1 MAGSAT
7 ATTSATA
14 AATNPAVTPASA
26 GTCAWEAVIGLETHV
41 QLLTASK
48 IFTGASTAFGDDPN
62 SHIDPVVCGL
72 PGTLP
77 VLNEKVLEYAVKA
90 AMALNLHIA
99 EHSKFDRKQYF
110 YPDLPKNYQISQYD
124 EPIAEDG
131 WIEVEVAEKGKDTY
145 IKRVGIERLHMEE
158 DAGKLVHAGS
168 DRLAG
173 STHSL
178 VDYNRAGVALAEIV
192 SKPDLRTGREAAEY
206 ASEIRRIMRYLGV
219 SDGNMQEGSLRC
231 DVNISVRRGPDAP
244 FGVKVEIKNMNSFSA
259 IQKACDHEIARQ
271 IKAIEAGEPIFQET
285 RLWDEGKQLTRS
297 MRSKEGSSDYRYFP
311 EPDLGPIEVTAEQRE
326 AWRAELPE
334 LPAAKRHRYAEQL
347 GLSIYDARVLT
358 DERPMAEYFEAAI
371 AAGAD
376 AKGVAN
382 WITGDIAAHVNANR
396 LSYTDLPLR
405 PEQLAELVKLIN
417 GGTISGK
424 IAKEILPELLAKG
437 GSPQAIVAA
446 KGLGMIS
453 DPAAIGS
460 IVEELLAA
468 HPEEVA
474 AFRGGKN
481 KLQGFFVGQL
491 MKRTGGRADPQLANR
506 ILAEKLKG

>member
-1 MAGSAT
+1 M
-7 ATTSATA
+7 A
-14 AATNPAVTPASA
+14 AATRTAPSPAESTA
-26 GTCAWEAVIGLETHV
+26 GTGAAWEAVIGLETHV
-41 QLLTASK
+41 QLGTASK
-48 IFTGASTAFGDDPN
+48 IFTNASTSFGDDPN
-62 SHIDPVVCGL
+62 THIDPVVCGL

-77 VLNEKVLEYAVKA
+77 VLNQKVLEYAVKA
-90 AMALNLHIA
+90 AMALNLKIA
-99 EHSKFDRKQYF
+99 EHCKFDRKQYF

-131 WIEVEVAEKGKDTY
+131 WIEVEVAEKGKETY
-145 IKRVGIERLHMEE
+145 LKTIGIERLHMEE

-244 FGVKVEIKNMNSFSA
+244 FGTKVEIKNMNSFNA
-259 IQKACDHEIARQ
+259 IQRACEYEIQRQ
-271 IKAIEAGEPIFQET
+271 IKAYEAGEPVVQET
-285 RLWDEGKQLTRS
+285 RLWDEGKQITKS
-297 MRSKEGSSDYRYFP
+297 MRSKEGASDYRYFP
-311 EPDLGPIEVTAEQRE
+311 DPDLGPIEVSAEQRE
-326 AWRAELPE
+326 AWRSEMPE
-334 LPAAKRHRYAEQL
+334 LPAERRHRYAEQL
-347 GLSIYDARVLT
+347 GLSQYDARVLT
-358 DERPMAEYFEAAI
+358 EERSMADYFEATV

-376 AKGVAN
+376 AKAAAN
-382 WITGDIAAHVNANR
+382 WLSGDIAAYVNANR
-396 LSYTDLPLR
+396 LSYDTLPLR
-405 PEQLAELVKLIN
+405 PEQLAEMVQLIE

-424 IAKEILPELLAKG
+424 IAKEILPELLENG
-437 GSPQAIVAA
+437 GSPEAIVEE

-453 DPAAIGS
+453 DPKAIEA
-460 IVEELLAA
+460 IVEALLAA
-468 HPEEVA
+468 HPEEVE
-474 AFRGGKN
+474 AFRGGKT

-491 MKRTGGRADPQLANR
+491 MKQTGGKADPKLANQ
-506 ILAEKLKG
+506 ILNQKLKG